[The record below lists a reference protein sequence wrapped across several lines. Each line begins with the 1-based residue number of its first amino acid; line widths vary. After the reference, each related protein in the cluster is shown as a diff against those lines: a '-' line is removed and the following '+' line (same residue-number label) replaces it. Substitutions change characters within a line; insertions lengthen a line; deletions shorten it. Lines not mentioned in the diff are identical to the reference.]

1 MKAKREGIKRSS
13 VSQAISTVAGHLE
26 LQNTLPLFYFKILQ
40 PPSTSPPPIPFFL
53 GGGGVLP
60 IPRPLVYLETTVLHD
75 QKFWKC
81 NFANRWIIIIL
92 LRLIFV
98 KEKYV
103 QLS

>member
-26 LQNTLPLFYFKILQ
+26 LQNTLPLFYFKIW
-40 PPSTSPPPIPFFL
+40 SPPPPPHPFFL
-53 GGGGVLP
+53 GGGVLP

>member
-13 VSQAISTVAGHLE
+13 VSQATSTVTGHHTGHT
-26 LQNTLPLFYFKILQ
+26 TLVLFQDFAATLH
-40 PPSTSPPPIPFFL
+40 PPSLFL
-53 GGGGVLP
+53 GREEGVLP
-60 IPRPLVYLETTVLHD
+60 IPCPLVYLETTVLHD

-81 NFANRWIIIIL
+81 NFANRRIINIL

-103 QLS
+103 QVS

>member
-40 PPSTSPPPIPFFL
+40 PPSR

>member
-40 PPSTSPPPIPFFL
+40 PPSTPASLFFL
-53 GGGGVLP
+53 GGGVLP

>member
-40 PPSTSPPPIPFFL
+40 PPSTPPSLFF
-53 GGGGVLP
+53 GWGGVLP